1 MRRKLNSLFKIICVM
16 LVVYAILGINTFT
29 FASFLSEMNAA
40 VGEFQSQGNVNIDTS
55 EVTKQFKG
63 LGQALTLVGTGVM
76 VAVIAYMGIKYMTSG
91 PEAQAKLKTQL
102 IGVFVSGI
110 VIFGA
115 YHIWKLVLNIVKN
128 F

>member
-1 MRRKLNSLFKIICVM
+1 MRKKLNSLFKIICVM
-16 LVVYAILGINTFT
+16 IAVYVVFGINTFT

-40 VGEFQSQGNVNIDTS
+40 VGEFKSQGNVNIDTS

>member
-1 MRRKLNSLFKIICVM
+1 MRRKLNSLFKIICIM
-16 LVVYAILGINTFT
+16 IVVYAVFGINTVT

>member
-1 MRRKLNSLFKIICVM
+1 MNKKLNSLFKIIYVM
-16 LVVYAILGINTFT
+16 LVAYIILGTMT
-29 FASFLSEMNAA
+29 LSFASLLSDMNDSIN
-40 VGEFQSQGNVNIDTS
+40 EFKEAGDQNINTS
-55 EVTKQFKG
+55 EVVEKFTG
-63 LGQALTLVGTGVM
+63 LGQVLTMIGTGVM

-102 IGVFVSGI
+102 IGVVVAGV

-115 YHIWKLVLNIVKN
+115 YHIWRLVLLIVKD

>member
-1 MRRKLNSLFKIICVM
+1 MNKKLNSLFKIICVM

-40 VGEFQSQGNVNIDTS
+40 VGEFKSQGNVNIDTS

>member
-40 VGEFQSQGNVNIDTS
+40 VGEFKSQGNVNIDTS

>member
-1 MRRKLNSLFKIICVM
+1 MNKKLNSLFKIIYVM
-16 LVVYAILGINTFT
+16 LVAYIILSTMT
-29 FASFLSEMNAA
+29 LSFASLLSDMNDSIN
-40 VGEFQSQGNVNIDTS
+40 EFKEAGDQNINTS
-55 EVTKQFKG
+55 EVVEKFSG
-63 LGQALTLVGTGVM
+63 LGQVLTMIGTGVM

-102 IGVFVSGI
+102 IGVVVAGV

-115 YHIWKLVLNIVKN
+115 YHIWRLVLLIVKD